1 MCSCRS
7 ICRWLP
13 VCFVCLLI
21 GWCYF
26 EYTYDIL
33 IPMLDPALENTPHG
47 SHEQG
52 VAYMITFN
60 IIFGIAVLAFAG
72 AIFVDPGRIP
82 DTWIVG
88 NEDSE
93 SGPFFP
99 EQTTVEIKKELT
111 AEGRGQRR
119 ICRKSKPQ
127 VYKPD
132 RSHYCKMLSR
142 CVLKMDHFCPWLN
155 NCIGFYNHKYFF
167 LFIFYMAVLTI
178 FMIVSMSPVFVYD
191 VTSMDDA
198 SIDFTTE
205 FRVTLTYL
213 VLCLL
218 CIGLVCF
225 CGFHFHLLL
234 LNYTTIEF
242 LEKRGCYPEHDYI
255 NPYHLGYYGN
265 ICSVMGNNPLF
276 WLLPVRWGCEGD
288 GLSFNLN
295 PDWFPSAKVPPSS
308 RP

>member
-178 FMIVSMSPVFVYD
+178 FMIVTMTPVFVYD

-198 SIDFTTE
+198 SIDFTV
-205 FRVTLTYL
+205 RGRPARSP
-213 VLCLL
+213 VLAPHASPAPHLPR
-218 CIGLVCF
+218 VCF
-225 CGFHFHLLL
+225 RCM
-234 LNYTTIEF
+234 
-242 LEKRGCYPEHDYI
+242 R
-255 NPYHLGYYGN
+255 
-265 ICSVMGNNPLF
+265 
-276 WLLPVRWGCEGD
+276 
-288 GLSFNLN
+288 
-295 PDWFPSAKVPPSS
+295 PPSPRRLASPASLARRTVRIHSPIPRARAPAPS
-308 RP
+308 RGACRRSSA